1 MWEWKYDFA
10 RLFLPWGKFK
20 SLILLCLAL
29 SQSKYWCRALS
40 ASQTYSSATMLLWLI
55 QMCSSIS
62 ESYLESKPWTRDAGG
77 LPLPVLAGRL
87 RWYLSQLTR
96 WHQRVNHPK
105 ACRIACRC
113 KLSQLACLLKARCL
127 NSDNLLAIFFYQGGP
142 KDSYFWL
149 CCHLPHPFSS
159 SLFSEARAFC
169 IITDDDGFSNWGQP
183 YIPWLLLPLPKY
195 FGHAL
200 LIHAPALNTVG
211 GIQN

>member
-96 WHQRVNHPK
+96 WHQRVKLP
-105 ACRIACRC
+105 IACC
-113 KLSQLACLLKARCL
+113 TVCHWLCQLACLLTARQLNTQHTPILLSSLCL
-127 NSDNLLAIFFYQGGP
+127 YPWINWSPFIECLLLNIP
-142 KDSYFWL
+142 T
-149 CCHLPHPFSS
+149 PSS
-159 SLFSEARAFC
+159 SF
-169 IITDDDGFSNWGQP
+169 W
-183 YIPWLLLPLPKY
+183 
-195 FGHAL
+195 H
-200 LIHAPALNTVG
+200 VG
-211 GIQN
+211 RHNI